1 MSAKFVD
8 ATFYAQ
14 VEPEWSRWAN
24 SRGERSL
31 VGAKVVTI
39 TQKRPTRQRGGTV
52 LVKLTIR
59 VPEAAFL
66 PLRPE
71 AIVVVPEDMTVTA
84 PIDVRSENTARG
96 RNGGKLLPRY
106 RLASWVKP

>member
-1 MSAKFVD
+1 MKHVD

-14 VEPEWSRWAN
+14 IQPEFTYS
-24 SRGERSL
+24 GEHVRS
-31 VGAKVVTI
+31 AKVVNF
-39 TQKRPTRQRGGTV
+39 TQKKPDRPKGGTV

-71 AIVVVPEDMTVTA
+71 AIVVIPEDMSIA
-84 PIDVRSENTARG
+84 QPIEVEAVDPA
-96 RNGGKLLPRY
+96 
-106 RLASWVKP
+106 

>member
-1 MSAKFVD
+1 MPKHVD

-14 VEPEWSRWAN
+14 VEPEWSRY
-24 SRGERSL
+24 RTVGGEKAL
-31 VGAKVVTI
+31 EGAKVVTI
-39 TQKRPTRQRGGTV
+39 TQRKPSRPRGGTV

-71 AIVVVPEDMTVTA
+71 AIVVVPEDMTIA
-84 PIDVRSENTARG
+84 SPIEVVAEDPLS
-96 RNGGKLLPRY
+96 
-106 RLASWVKP
+106 

>member
-1 MSAKFVD
+1 MGRHID

-14 VEPEWSRWAN
+14 VEPEFSRWADVDGN
-24 SRGERSL
+24 RE
-31 VGAKVVTI
+31 VQGAKVVTV
-39 TQKRPTRQRGGTV
+39 TQKRPQRPRGGTV

-71 AIVVVPEDMTVTA
+71 AIVVIPEDMTVVA
-84 PIDVRSENTARG
+84 PVEVVAEDPS
-96 RNGGKLLPRY
+96 
-106 RLASWVKP
+106 

>member
-1 MSAKFVD
+1 MGRHVD

-14 VEPEWSRWAN
+14 VEP
-24 SRGERSL
+24 SL
-31 VGAKVVTI
+31 NYDGSSVSSAKVVSL
-39 TQKRPTRQRGGTV
+39 TQKKPDRPKGGAV

-71 AIVVVPEDMTVTA
+71 AIVVIPEDMTVVA
-84 PIDVRSENTARG
+84 PLEVVAEDPS
-96 RNGGKLLPRY
+96 
-106 RLASWVKP
+106 